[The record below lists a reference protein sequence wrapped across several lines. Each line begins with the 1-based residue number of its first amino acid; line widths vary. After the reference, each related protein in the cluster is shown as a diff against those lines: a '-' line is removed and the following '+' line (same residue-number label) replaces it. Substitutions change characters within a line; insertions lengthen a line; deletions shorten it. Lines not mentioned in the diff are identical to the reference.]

1 MEKCKKGKRMR
12 ANSGILFLMLLWIT
26 ILILL
31 QGCQGMPAI
40 FAGGSQTVA
49 AGTSSYETYKT
60 ITMVKVGVDAALT
73 ADGKKTTTDVV
84 LSRVTGKDCK
94 VMRSVRTRTIKYMC
108 IEVMP
113 ENLGDGEIHDY
124 E

>member
-1 MEKCKKGKRMR
+1 MIHRFRNK
-12 ANSGILFLMLLWIT
+12 LFLI
-26 ILILL
+26 IALILL
-31 QGCQGMPAI
+31 QGCQGMMPAWI
-40 FAGGSQTVA
+40 AGGSQTVA

-84 LSRVTGKDCK
+84 LSRITGYDCR
-94 VMRSVRTRTIKYMC
+94 VMRIVRTKTIKYMC

-113 ENLGDGEIHDY
+113 ENLGDGEVHDY

>member
-1 MEKCKKGKRMR
+1 MR

-60 ITMVKVGVDAALT
+60 ITMVKVGVDGALT
-73 ADGKKTTTDVV
+73 ANGKKTTTDVV

-113 ENLGDGEIHDY
+113 ENLGEGEVHDIN
-124 E
+124 

>member
-1 MEKCKKGKRMR
+1 MKTK
-12 ANSGILFLMLLWIT
+12 SGILFLMLLWVT

-31 QGCQGMPAI
+31 QGCQGMMPAWI
-40 FAGGSQTVA
+40 AGGSQTVA

>member
-1 MEKCKKGKRMR
+1 MR

-26 ILILL
+26 VLVLL
-31 QGCQGMPAI
+31 QGCSGMPAI
-40 FAGGSQTVA
+40 FAGGTQTVA

-60 ITMVKVGVDAALT
+60 ITMVKVGVDGAL
-73 ADGKKTTTDVV
+73 ASNGKKTTTDVV
-84 LSRVTGKDCK
+84 MSKVTGKDCK

-113 ENLGDGEIHDY
+113 ENLTPSVHDH

>member
-1 MEKCKKGKRMR
+1 MR
-12 ANSGILFLMLLWIT
+12 ANPGILFLMLLWIT

-31 QGCQGMPAI
+31 QGCQGMPAF

-113 ENLGDGEIHDY
+113 ENLGQGEIH
-124 E
+124 ELE